1 MCPFVLA
8 PPGTVDVVSPW
19 ELQLENQPVYKY
31 ANVPRGAAYLYFC
44 DMTCCLPC
52 IRHRYSFFA
61 AVLFGVV
68 TNGEAIAAAANE
80 AHGSKITHVLVLLPR
95 MRAF

>member
-44 DMTCCLPC
+44 DMTCCLLC
-52 IRHRYSFFA
+52 MS
-61 AVLFGVV
+61 G
-68 TNGEAIAAAANE
+68 TD
-80 AHGSKITHVLVLLPR
+80 THFSLQFYLVLSLTAKPSLLLPTR
-95 MRAF
+95 LMVQKLLMY